1 MKQVL
6 DQTDHRILSA
16 LRKNARASLT
26 ELSGLL
32 GITRAT
38 TKARLDRLTTTG
50 VIRRFTIETGLQEND
65 LVRAVMTVQ
74 LQGSMSRSVIRALR
88 AVPEIQ
94 NLYSTN
100 GAWDLVAEIQTE
112 NLQSFDRVLRQ
123 VREINGVL
131 NSETSLLLDVA

>member
-1 MKQVL
+1 MTVVL
-6 DQTDHRILSA
+6 DQTDRRILSA
-16 LRKNARASLT
+16 LRKNARASVT
-26 ELSGLL
+26 ELAGVL

-38 TKARLDRLTTTG
+38 AKARLNRLVETG
-50 VIRRFTIETGLQEND
+50 AIRRFTVETAMQETD
-65 LVRAVMTVQ
+65 VVRAIMTVQ
-74 LQGSMSRSVIRALR
+74 LQGSMSRAVIRALR

-94 NLYSTN
+94 HLYSTN

-112 NLQSFDRVLRQ
+112 NLQDFDRVLRQ

>member
-1 MKQVL
+1 MNSIL
-6 DQTDHRILSA
+6 DHTDRRILSA

-26 ELSGLL
+26 ELAGVL

-38 TKARLDRLTTTG
+38 AKARLDRLTNTG
-50 VIRRFTIETGLQEND
+50 AIKRFTIETGLQETD

-112 NLQSFDRVLRQ
+112 NLQSFDRVLRK

-131 NSETSLLLDVA
+131 NSETNLLLDVA